1 MAGKV
6 NFEAIKVKLMN
17 SAAFEDIAKNEARK
31 FIEQKRLELESE
43 FLSHPVT
50 IELKEGVDAKNNSG
64 TLGGYGNL
72 FSFIGFDKGFDPI
85 APVLQLIKK
94 IKVSGKIRSNKNSV
108 TFEVSIPTQ
117 EEFEKASKLPW
128 ESGRSWLYDI
138 EKTISGIGHYLYQKS
153 KVSRSGNGV
162 QTQKSVNN
170 LVFRPVKYFSVML
183 ENFNKKIGK

>member
-1 MAGKV
+1 MKITKEIIEGRVTTKQLKV
-6 NFEAIKVKLMN
+6 FIKYL
-17 SAAFEDIAKNEARK
+17 
-31 FIEQKRLELESE
+31 
-43 FLSHPVT
+43 
-50 IELKEGVDAKNNSG
+50 KNNEEKKQPKKAKKE
-64 TLGGYGNL
+64 
-72 FSFIGFDKGFDPI
+72 DK
-85 APVLQLIKK
+85 K
-94 IKVSGKIRSNKNSV
+94 
-108 TFEVSIPTQ
+108 